1 MQRLRVGETLL
12 HVGDK
17 RGGVTASPRQRKN
30 CVYSHVS
37 GPLPWEHGSE
47 GSERKPLAVG
57 KLRVNRVKMTSAF
70 LNNLRHYY
78 IEECALQC
86 HFWFIPCS
94 SDLLMVSVMP
104 LPILIFRSV
113 AEVKCKMF

>member
-17 RGGVTASPRQRKN
+17 RSGVTASPRQRKN
-30 CVYSHVS
+30 CVYSRVS

-47 GSERKPLAVG
+47 GSERKPLAVE
-57 KLRVNRVKMTSAF
+57 KLRVNRVKTTSAF